1 MPSTLANDGDEE
13 KVYYIY
19 KGLVKEK
26 IPSNITHV
34 SIDPSVKIIHRMAF
48 RSCTKLCKVVFPAD
62 TILEK
67 IDILAFNEC
76 KSLTTISLPSSVK
89 EIMKQSFSF
98 CENLSEVVLPEGL
111 QFIGASAF
119 SCTSLTSVVIP
130 STVDTISDAAFLRC
144 DKLIEVDMK
153 EGVRRMGEMCFK
165 DCSSLKHINIPS
177 TITCLPG
184 HVFESCTSLHEVKLP
199 SRLSNIKEHAFKN
212 CSIQQLRLPSS
223 IKSIQINTLSGLADT
238 FSIELPKKMES
249 IESLAF
255 SSSSI
260 NQLRNIAPPK
270 CMMQEHSGFI
280 SSIEQQGNMPRK
292 KFADTLSALKSRFNK
307 LPIHRICYYQSYY
320 PVEVTLGELKKAMTP
335 RWPWKELNHSVRQ
348 QDCLGMT
355 PLHILACSKRHH
367 IELYQL
373 LIETCPQNLVKE
385 DAWGDIPLVYALW
398 GNTPNEIVNVL
409 VDSKKRHFPNQI
421 IDGKTIIATLCNGN
435 APIENI
441 KKAIE
446 LEGLH
451 ASFPSRSGSIWQ
463 DILTDLSLSV
473 ENSKLKCLLRY
484 SVNDRLDRL
493 KSSRWTREVDDMIN
507 AFPESKLDRKR
518 ISWVNKVYSKLAE
531 YEELKETA
539 VMIELALWKT
549 KIEQSSAS
557 LSSSREDCRMMC
569 GASLIIPLILPYLE
583 EAEVGWRNSYFR
595 PKMNS
600 QYKQQW

>member
-1 MPSTLANDGDEE
+1 MHIMSSTSTSDRDEE
-13 KVYYIY
+13 DVYYTY

-26 IPSNITHV
+26 IPSNITQV
-34 SIDPSVKIIHRMAF
+34 TIDPSVKIIHRMAF
-48 RSCTKLCKVVFPAD
+48 RSCVKLRQAVFPPD
-62 TILEK
+62 SILEK
-67 IDILAFNEC
+67 IDILSFNEC
-76 KSLTTISLPSSVK
+76 KSLQTISLPSSVK
-89 EIMKQSFSF
+89 EINKQAFSF

-119 SCTSLTSVVIP
+119 SCTALTSVVIP

-144 DKLIEVDMK
+144 DKLVEVDIK

-165 DCSSLKHINIPS
+165 DCSSLAKINIPS

-199 SRLSNIKEHAFKN
+199 SRLSNIKGHAFKN
-212 CSIQQLRLPSS
+212 CSIQQLRFPPS
-223 IKSIQINTLSGLADT
+223 IKAIQINTLSGLRDT

-270 CMMQEHSGFI
+270 CTMQDHSGFI

-307 LPIHRICYYQSYY
+307 LPIHRICYYQSYS
-320 PVEVTLGELKKAMTP
+320 PLEVTLGELKKAMAP
-335 RWPWKELNHSVRQ
+335 RWPRKELNQSGKQ

-373 LIETCPQNLVKE
+373 LIEKYPQNLISE

-398 GNTPNEIVNVL
+398 GNAPTEVVNLL
-409 VDSKKRHFPNQI
+409 VDSKRRHFPNQI

-435 APIENI
+435 APMENI

-446 LEGLH
+446 LEALH
-451 ASFPSRSGSIWQ
+451 ASFPSPSLRCRLG
-463 DILTDLSLSV
+463 LGLGLCLSL
-473 ENSKLKCLLRY
+473 LT
-484 SVNDRLDRL
+484 RLGHL
-493 KSSRWTREVDDMIN
+493 FHT
-507 AFPESKLDRKR
+507 
-518 ISWVNKVYSKLAE
+518 
-531 YEELKETA
+531 
-539 VMIELALWKT
+539 
-549 KIEQSSAS
+549 
-557 LSSSREDCRMMC
+557 
-569 GASLIIPLILPYLE
+569 
-583 EAEVGWRNSYFR
+583 
-595 PKMNS
+595 
-600 QYKQQW
+600 